1 MNTLPQA
8 ADDPRPVD
16 REVLAVYRMMPTS
29 DIARLLEHIDWLER
43 ELEAAQNFHAVTAR
57 KLESLTRLVNRHR
70 RDVHATLDRFL
81 PEAKPE
87 PGM

>member
-43 ELEAAQNFHAVTAR
+43 ELEASRDIHAVTAR
-57 KLESLTRLVNRHR
+57 RLESLTRLVNRHR
-70 RDVHATLDRFL
+70 CDVHATLDRFR
-81 PEAKPE
+81 PEHE
-87 PGM
+87 PGPGM